1 MANIV
6 AKKKIRYPMALEREY
21 SKQLVGC
28 VKDMFDVIESR
39 IPAMVRLINK
49 HNLHKDA
56 DDDDNDALDDF
67 MKALAALLLLSQ
79 KAKKYTAAM
88 FRKVKT
94 HNEKEFKN
102 VTKSVFGRPLAFKDV
117 DTAVKQQR
125 ILEQLESMWVR
136 ENLDLIS
143 SIEAETLRKLRWE
156 LSQRIVAT
164 AGDESLKTALTEYIE
179 NQARIESNRAVLIAS
194 DQVGKLNGRL
204 MRYEQ
209 QRAGITH
216 YRWETMQ
223 DSRVRP
229 THRERQ
235 GKIFSWEEPPSDG
248 HPGEAIRCRC
258 VADPVFNTSEIG
270 VEPDANTYA
279 YVA

>member
-1 MANIV
+1 MALII
-6 AKKKIRYPMALEREY
+6 AKKKVRYPMALEREY
-21 SKQLVGC
+21 SKQIVGE
-28 VKDMFDVIESR
+28 VKEMFDIIESR
-39 IPAMVRLINK
+39 IPAMVRLIK
-49 HNLHKDA
+49 QHNLRGDA
-56 DDDDNDALDDF
+56 DDDNDALDDF
-67 MKALAALLLLSQ
+67 MEKLAAVLLLADKS
-79 KAKKYTAAM
+79 KRYVTAM
-88 FRKVKT
+88 YKKVKI
-94 HNEKEFKN
+94 HNEKEFRA

-117 DTAVKQQR
+117 NTAVKQQR
-125 ILEQLESMWVR
+125 ILEQLESMWIR

-164 AGDESLKTALTEYIE
+164 AGDESLKTALADYIE

-235 GKIFSWEEPPSDG
+235 GEIFSWDEPPSDG
-248 HPGEAIRCRC
+248 HPGEAVRCRC
-258 VADPVFNTSEIG
+258 VADPVFDTDTLG
-270 VEPDANTYA
+270 VEPEANTYA

>member
-1 MANIV
+1 MARII
-6 AKKKIRYPMALEREY
+6 AKTKVRYPMALEREY
-21 SKQLVGC
+21 SKEIVGC
-28 VKDMFDVIESR
+28 VDDMFKQIER
-39 IPAMVRLINK
+39 QVPAMVRLIK
-49 HNLHKDA
+49 QHNLRRDA
-56 DDDDNDALDDF
+56 DDDNDALDDF
-67 MKALAALLLLSQ
+67 MEKLAAVLLLARKSRR
-79 KAKKYTAAM
+79 YVTAM
-88 FRKVKT
+88 FKKVKL
-94 HNEKEFKN
+94 HNEKQFRE

-125 ILEQLESMWVR
+125 ILEQLESMWIR

-156 LSQRIVAT
+156 LSQRIVET

-204 MRYEQ
+204 MQYEQ

-229 THRERQ
+229 SHRERQ
-235 GKIFSWEEPPSDG
+235 GEIFAWAEPPSDG

-258 VADPVFNTSEIG
+258 VADPVYDTAEIG
-270 VEPDANTYA
+270 VEPIANTYA
-279 YVA
+279 YAE

>member
-1 MANIV
+1 MTQIV
-6 AKKKIRYPMALEREY
+6 AKKKIRYPLALEREY
-21 SKQLVGC
+21 SKELVGE
-28 VKDMFDVIESR
+28 VKEMFDIIESR
-39 IPAMVRLINK
+39 IPAMVRLIK
-49 HNLHKDA
+49 QHNLRGDA
-56 DDDDNDALDDF
+56 DDDNDALDDF
-67 MKALAALLLLSQ
+67 MEKLAAVLLLADKSKRYVL
-79 KAKKYTAAM
+79 AM
-88 FRKVKT
+88 YKKVKI
-94 HNEKEFKN
+94 HNEKEFRA

-117 DTAVKQQR
+117 NTAVKQQR
-125 ILEQLESMWVR
+125 ILEQLESMWIR

-164 AGDESLKTALTEYIE
+164 AGDESLKTALADYIE

-229 THRERQ
+229 LHRERQ
-235 GKIFSWEEPPSDG
+235 GEIFSWEEPPSDG

-258 VADPVFNTSEIG
+258 VADPVFETETLG
-270 VEPDANTYA
+270 VEPEANTYA

>member
-1 MANIV
+1 MTQIV
-6 AKKKIRYPMALEREY
+6 AKKKIRYPLALEREY
-21 SKQLVGC
+21 SKELVGE
-28 VKDMFDVIESR
+28 VKEMFDIIESR
-39 IPAMVRLINK
+39 IPAMVRLIK
-49 HNLHKDA
+49 QHNLRGDA
-56 DDDDNDALDDF
+56 DDDNDALDDF
-67 MKALAALLLLSQ
+67 MEKLAAVLLLADKSKRYVL
-79 KAKKYTAAM
+79 AM
-88 FRKVKT
+88 YKKVKI
-94 HNEKEFKN
+94 HNEKEFRA

-117 DTAVKQQR
+117 NTAVKQQR
-125 ILEQLESMWVR
+125 ILEQLESMWIR

-164 AGDESLKTALTEYIE
+164 AGDESLKTALADYIE

-229 THRERQ
+229 SHRERQ
-235 GKIFSWEEPPSDG
+235 GEIFSWEEPPSDG
-248 HPGEAIRCRC
+248 HPGEAVRCRC
-258 VADPVFNTSEIG
+258 VADPVFETDTLG
-270 VEPDANTYA
+270 VEPEANTYA

>member
-1 MANIV
+1 
-6 AKKKIRYPMALEREY
+6 
-21 SKQLVGC
+21 
-28 VKDMFDVIESR
+28 
-39 IPAMVRLINK
+39 
-49 HNLHKDA
+49 
-56 DDDDNDALDDF
+56 
-67 MKALAALLLLSQ
+67 
-79 KAKKYTAAM
+79 
-88 FRKVKT
+88 
-94 HNEKEFKN
+94 
-102 VTKSVFGRPLAFKDV
+102 
-117 DTAVKQQR
+117 
-125 ILEQLESMWVR
+125 MWVR

-156 LSQRIVAT
+156 LSQRIVAA
-164 AGDESLKTALTEYIE
+164 AGDESLKTVLADYIE

-229 THRERQ
+229 AHRERQ
-235 GKIFSWEEPPSDG
+235 GEIFSWEEPPSDG

-258 VADPVFNTSEIG
+258 VADPVFDTDTLG
-270 VEPDANTYA
+270 VEPEANTYA

>member
-1 MANIV
+1 MTQIV

-21 SKQLVGC
+21 SKELVGE
-28 VKDMFDVIESR
+28 VKEMFDIIESR
-39 IPAMVRLINK
+39 IPAMVRLIK
-49 HNLHKDA
+49 QHNLRGDA
-56 DDDDNDALDDF
+56 DDDNDALDDF
-67 MKALAALLLLSQ
+67 MEKLAAVLLLADKSKRYVL
-79 KAKKYTAAM
+79 AM
-88 FRKVKT
+88 YKKVKI
-94 HNEKEFKN
+94 HNEKEFRE

-117 DTAVKQQR
+117 NTAVKQQR
-125 ILEQLESMWVR
+125 ILEQLESMWIR

-164 AGDESLKTALTEYIE
+164 AGDESLKTALADYIE

-229 THRERQ
+229 SHRERQ
-235 GKIFSWEEPPSDG
+235 GEIFSWDEPPSDG

-258 VADPVFNTSEIG
+258 VADPVFETDTLG
-270 VEPDANTYA
+270 VEPEANTYA

>member
-1 MANIV
+1 MTQIV
-6 AKKKIRYPMALEREY
+6 AKKKIRYPMALERQY
-21 SKQLVGC
+21 SKEIVSC
-28 VKDMFDVIESR
+28 VNDMFDIIKSR
-39 IPAMVRLINK
+39 IPAMVRLIK
-49 HNLHKDA
+49 QHNLRSDA
-56 DDDDNDALDDF
+56 DDDNEALDDF
-67 MKALAALLLLSQ
+67 MEKLAALLLLARKSR
-79 KAKKYTAAM
+79 KYVTDM
-88 FRKVKT
+88 YKKVKL
-94 HNEKEFKN
+94 HNEAQFKA

-125 ILEQLESMWVR
+125 ILSQIENMWVR

-164 AGDESLKTALTEYIE
+164 AGDASLQTALTDYIE
-179 NQARIESNRAVLIAS
+179 NQARIERNRAVLIAS

-235 GKIFSWEEPPSDG
+235 GQIFSWDEPPSDG
-248 HPGEAIRCRC
+248 HPGEAVRCRC
-258 VADPVFNTSEIG
+258 VADPVFDTAEIG
-270 VEPDANTYA
+270 VEPEANTYA

>member
-1 MANIV
+1 MTQIV
-6 AKKKIRYPMALEREY
+6 AKKKIRYPLALEREY
-21 SKQLVGC
+21 SKELVGE
-28 VKDMFDVIESR
+28 VKEMFDIIESR
-39 IPAMVRLINK
+39 IPAMVRLIK
-49 HNLHKDA
+49 QHNLRGDA
-56 DDDDNDALDDF
+56 DDDNDALDDF
-67 MKALAALLLLSQ
+67 MEKLAAVLLLADKSKRYVL
-79 KAKKYTAAM
+79 AM
-88 FRKVKT
+88 YKKVKI
-94 HNEKEFKN
+94 HNEKEFRE

-117 DTAVKQQR
+117 NTAVKQQR
-125 ILEQLESMWVR
+125 ILEQLESMWIR

-164 AGDESLKTALTEYIE
+164 AGDESLKTALADYIE

-235 GKIFSWEEPPSDG
+235 GEIFSWEEPPSDG
-248 HPGEAIRCRC
+248 HPGEAVRCRC
-258 VADPVFNTSEIG
+258 VADPVFETDTLG
-270 VEPDANTYA
+270 VEPEANTYA

>member
-1 MANIV
+1 MAQIV
-6 AKKKIRYPMALEREY
+6 AKKKIRYPLALEREY
-21 SKQLVGC
+21 SKELVGE
-28 VKDMFDVIESR
+28 VKEMFDIIESR
-39 IPAMVRLINK
+39 IPAMVRLIK
-49 HNLHKDA
+49 QHNLRGDA
-56 DDDDNDALDDF
+56 DDDNDALDDF
-67 MKALAALLLLSQ
+67 MEKLAAVLMLADKSKRYVL
-79 KAKKYTAAM
+79 AM
-88 FRKVKT
+88 YKKVKT
-94 HNEKEFKN
+94 HSEKEFRE

-117 DTAVKQQR
+117 NTAVKQQR
-125 ILEQLESMWVR
+125 ILEQLESMWIR

-164 AGDESLKTALTEYIE
+164 AGDESLKTALADYIE
-179 NQARIESNRAVLIAS
+179 NQARIESNRAVFIAS

-229 THRERQ
+229 SHRERQ
-235 GKIFSWEEPPSDG
+235 GKIFSWDEPPEDG
-248 HPGEAIRCRC
+248 HAGEAIRCRC
-258 VADPVFNTSEIG
+258 VADPVFDTDTLG
-270 VEPDANTYA
+270 VEPEANTYA

>member
-1 MANIV
+1 MAQII

-21 SKQLVGC
+21 SKELVGE
-28 VKDMFDVIESR
+28 VKEMFDIIESR
-39 IPAMVRLINK
+39 IPAMVRLIK
-49 HNLHKDA
+49 QHNLRGDA
-56 DDDDNDALDDF
+56 DDDNDALDDF
-67 MKALAALLLLSQ
+67 MEKLAAVLMLARKS
-79 KAKKYTAAM
+79 KRYVTAM
-88 FRKVKT
+88 YKKVKI
-94 HNEKEFKN
+94 HNEKEFRA

-117 DTAVKQQR
+117 NTAVKQQR
-125 ILEQLESMWVR
+125 ILEQLESIWIR

-143 SIEAETLRKLRWE
+143 SIEAETLRKMRWE

-164 AGDESLKTALTEYIE
+164 AGDESLKTALADYIE

-229 THRERQ
+229 SHRERQ
-235 GKIFSWEEPPSDG
+235 GEIFSWDEPPSDG

-258 VADPVFNTSEIG
+258 VADPVFETDTLG
-270 VEPDANTYA
+270 VEPEANTYA

>member
-1 MANIV
+1 MAQII

-21 SKQLVGC
+21 SKELVGE
-28 VKDMFDVIESR
+28 VKEMFDIIESR
-39 IPAMVRLINK
+39 IPAMVRLIK
-49 HNLHKDA
+49 QHNLRGDA
-56 DDDDNDALDDF
+56 DDDNDALDDF
-67 MKALAALLLLSQ
+67 MEKLAAVLLLADKSKRYVL
-79 KAKKYTAAM
+79 AM
-88 FRKVKT
+88 YKKVKT
-94 HNEKEFKN
+94 HNEKEFRE

-117 DTAVKQQR
+117 NTAVKQQR
-125 ILEQLESMWVR
+125 ILEQLESMWIR

-164 AGDESLKTALTEYIE
+164 AGDESLKTALADYIE

-194 DQVGKLNGRL
+194 DQVSKLNGRL

-223 DSRVRP
+223 DNRVRP
-229 THRERQ
+229 SHRERQ
-235 GKIFSWEEPPSDG
+235 GEIFSWDEPPSDG
-248 HPGEAIRCRC
+248 HPGEAVRCRC
-258 VADPVFNTSEIG
+258 VADPVFETDTLG
-270 VEPDANTYA
+270 VEPEANTYA

>member
-1 MANIV
+1 MLII

-21 SKQLVGC
+21 SKELVGC
-28 VKDMFDVIESR
+28 VKDMFDIIKSR
-39 IPAMVRLINK
+39 IPAMVRLIYQ
-49 HNLHKDA
+49 HNLRRDA
-56 DDDDNDALDDF
+56 DDDNEALDDF
-67 MKALAALLLLSQ
+67 MEKLAALLLLARKS
-79 KAKKYTAAM
+79 KRYTTAM
-88 FRKVKT
+88 FRKVKL
-94 HNEKEFKN
+94 HNEKEFKA

-156 LSQRIVAT
+156 LSQRIVAA
-164 AGDESLKTALTEYIE
+164 AGDESFKTVLADYIE

-229 THRERQ
+229 AHRERQ
-235 GKIFSWEEPPSDG
+235 GEIFSWDEPPADG

-258 VADPVFNTSEIG
+258 VADPVFDTDTLG
-270 VEPDANTYA
+270 VEPEANTYA
-279 YVA
+279 YTE

>member
-1 MANIV
+1 MAQIV

-21 SKQLVGC
+21 SKELVGE
-28 VKDMFDVIESR
+28 VKAMFDIIESR
-39 IPAMVRLINK
+39 IPAMVRLIK
-49 HNLHKDA
+49 QHNLRGDA
-56 DDDDNDALDDF
+56 DDDNEALDDF
-67 MKALAALLLLSQ
+67 MEKLAAVLLLADKSKRYVL
-79 KAKKYTAAM
+79 AM
-88 FRKVKT
+88 YKKVKI
-94 HNEKEFKN
+94 HNEKEFRD

-117 DTAVKQQR
+117 NTAVKQQR
-125 ILEQLESMWVR
+125 ILEQLESMWIR

-156 LSQRIVAT
+156 LSQRIVAA
-164 AGDESLKTALTEYIE
+164 AGDKSLKTALADYIE

-229 THRERQ
+229 SHRERQ
-235 GKIFSWEEPPSDG
+235 GEIFSWEEPPSDG
-248 HPGEAIRCRC
+248 HPGEAVRCRC
-258 VADPVFNTSEIG
+258 VADPVFETDTLG
-270 VEPDANTYA
+270 VEPEANTYA

>member
-1 MANIV
+1 MTQIV
-6 AKKKIRYPMALEREY
+6 AKKKIRYPLALEREY
-21 SKQLVGC
+21 SKELVGE
-28 VKDMFDVIESR
+28 VKEMFDIIESR
-39 IPAMVRLINK
+39 IPAMVRLIKK
-49 HNLHKDA
+49 HNLRGNA
-56 DDDDNDALDDF
+56 DDDNDALDDF
-67 MKALAALLLLSQ
+67 MEKLAAVLLLADKSKRYVL
-79 KAKKYTAAM
+79 AM
-88 FRKVKT
+88 YKKVKT
-94 HNEKEFKN
+94 HNEKEFRE

-117 DTAVKQQR
+117 NTAVKQQR
-125 ILEQLESMWVR
+125 ILEQLESMWIR

-164 AGDESLKTALTEYIE
+164 AGDESLKTALADYIE

-235 GKIFSWEEPPSDG
+235 GEIFSWEEPPSDG
-248 HPGEAIRCRC
+248 HPGEAVRCRC
-258 VADPVFNTSEIG
+258 VADPVFETDTLG
-270 VEPDANTYA
+270 VEPEANTYA

>member
-1 MANIV
+1 MTQIV
-6 AKKKIRYPMALEREY
+6 AKKKIRYPLALEREY
-21 SKQLVGC
+21 SKELVGA
-28 VKDMFDVIESR
+28 VKEMFDIIESR
-39 IPAMVRLINK
+39 IPAMVRLIK
-49 HNLHKDA
+49 QHNLRGDA
-56 DDDDNDALDDF
+56 DDDNDALDDF
-67 MKALAALLLLSQ
+67 MEKLAAVLLLADKS
-79 KAKKYTAAM
+79 KRYVTAM
-88 FRKVKT
+88 YKKVKI
-94 HNEKEFKN
+94 HNEKEFRA

-117 DTAVKQQR
+117 NTAVKQQR
-125 ILEQLESMWVR
+125 ILEQLESMWIR

-156 LSQRIVAT
+156 ISQRIVAT
-164 AGDESLKTALTEYIE
+164 AGDESLKMALADYIE

-229 THRERQ
+229 SHRERQ
-235 GKIFSWEEPPSDG
+235 GEIFSWDEPPSDG
-248 HPGEAIRCRC
+248 HPGEAVRCRC
-258 VADPVFNTSEIG
+258 VADPVFETDTLG
-270 VEPDANTYA
+270 VEPEANTYA

>member
-1 MANIV
+1 MAQII
-6 AKKKIRYPMALEREY
+6 AKKKVRYPMALEREY
-21 SKQLVGC
+21 SKQIVGE
-28 VKDMFDVIESR
+28 VKEMFDIIESR
-39 IPAMVRLINK
+39 IPAMVRLIK
-49 HNLHKDA
+49 QHNLRGDA
-56 DDDDNDALDDF
+56 DDDNDALDDF
-67 MKALAALLLLSQ
+67 MEKLAAVLLLADKS
-79 KAKKYTAAM
+79 KRYVTAM
-88 FRKVKT
+88 YKKVKI
-94 HNEKEFKN
+94 HNEKEFRA

-117 DTAVKQQR
+117 NTAVKQQR
-125 ILEQLESMWVR
+125 ILEQLESMWIR

-156 LSQRIVAT
+156 LSQRIVAA
-164 AGDESLKTALTEYIE
+164 AGDESLKTALNEYIE

-235 GKIFSWEEPPSDG
+235 GEIFSWDEPPSDG
-248 HPGEAIRCRC
+248 HPGEAVRCRC
-258 VADPVFNTSEIG
+258 VADPVFDTDTLG
-270 VEPDANTYA
+270 VEPEANTYA

>member
-1 MANIV
+1 MTQIV
-6 AKKKIRYPMALEREY
+6 AKKKIRYPLALEREY
-21 SKQLVGC
+21 SKELVGE
-28 VKDMFDVIESR
+28 VKEMFDIIESR
-39 IPAMVRLINK
+39 IPAMVRLIK
-49 HNLHKDA
+49 QHNLRGDA
-56 DDDDNDALDDF
+56 DDDNDALDDF
-67 MKALAALLLLSQ
+67 MEKLAAVLLLADKSKRYVL
-79 KAKKYTAAM
+79 AM
-88 FRKVKT
+88 YKKVKI
-94 HNEKEFKN
+94 HNEKEFRE

-117 DTAVKQQR
+117 NTAVKQQR
-125 ILEQLESMWVR
+125 ILEQLESMWIR

-164 AGDESLKTALTEYIE
+164 AGDESLKTALADYIE

-204 MRYEQ
+204 IRYEQ

-229 THRERQ
+229 SHRERQ
-235 GKIFSWEEPPSDG
+235 GEIFSWDEPPSDG
-248 HPGEAIRCRC
+248 HPGEAVRCRC
-258 VADPVFNTSEIG
+258 VADPVFETDTLG
-270 VEPDANTYA
+270 VEPEANTYA

>member
-1 MANIV
+1 MAQIV
-6 AKKKIRYPMALEREY
+6 AKKKVRYPMALEREY
-21 SKQLVGC
+21 SKQIVGE
-28 VKDMFDVIESR
+28 VKAMFDIIESR
-39 IPAMVRLINK
+39 IPAMVRLIK
-49 HNLHKDA
+49 QHNLRGDA
-56 DDDDNDALDDF
+56 DDDNDALDDF
-67 MKALAALLLLSQ
+67 MEKLAAVLLLADKS
-79 KAKKYTAAM
+79 KRYVTAM
-88 FRKVKT
+88 YKKVKI
-94 HNEKEFKN
+94 HNEKEFKA

-117 DTAVKQQR
+117 NTAVKQQR
-125 ILEQLESMWVR
+125 ILEQLESMWIR

-156 LSQRIVAT
+156 LSQRIVAA

-235 GKIFSWEEPPSDG
+235 GEIFSWDEPPSDG
-248 HPGEAIRCRC
+248 HPGEAVRCRC
-258 VADPVFNTSEIG
+258 VADPVFDTDTLG
-270 VEPDANTYA
+270 VEPEANTYA

>member
-1 MANIV
+1 MTQIV
-6 AKKKIRYPMALEREY
+6 AKKKIRYPLALEREY
-21 SKQLVGC
+21 SKELVGE
-28 VKDMFDVIESR
+28 VKAMFDIIESR
-39 IPAMVRLINK
+39 IPAMVRLIK
-49 HNLHKDA
+49 QHNLRGDA
-56 DDDDNDALDDF
+56 DDDNDALDDF
-67 MKALAALLLLSQ
+67 MEKLAAVLLLADKSKRYVL
-79 KAKKYTAAM
+79 AM
-88 FRKVKT
+88 YKKVKI
-94 HNEKEFKN
+94 HNEKEFRA

-117 DTAVKQQR
+117 NTAVKQQR
-125 ILEQLESMWVR
+125 ILEQLESMWIR

-164 AGDESLKTALTEYIE
+164 AGDESLKTALADYIE

-229 THRERQ
+229 SHRERQ
-235 GKIFSWEEPPSDG
+235 GEIFSWDEPPSDG
-248 HPGEAIRCRC
+248 HPGEAVRCRC
-258 VADPVFNTSEIG
+258 VADPVFETDTLG
-270 VEPDANTYA
+270 VEPEANTYA

>member
-1 MANIV
+1 MTQIV
-6 AKKKIRYPMALEREY
+6 AKKKIRYPLALEREY
-21 SKQLVGC
+21 SKELVGE
-28 VKDMFDVIESR
+28 VKEMFDIIESR
-39 IPAMVRLINK
+39 IPAMVRLIK
-49 HNLHKDA
+49 QHNLRGDA
-56 DDDDNDALDDF
+56 DDDNDALDDF
-67 MKALAALLLLSQ
+67 MEKLAAVLLLADKSKRYVL
-79 KAKKYTAAM
+79 AM
-88 FRKVKT
+88 YKKVKI
-94 HNEKEFKN
+94 HNEKEFRA

-117 DTAVKQQR
+117 NTAVKQQR
-125 ILEQLESMWVR
+125 ILEQLESMWIR

-164 AGDESLKTALTEYIE
+164 AGDESLKTALADYIE

-235 GKIFSWEEPPSDG
+235 GEIFSWDEPPSDG
-248 HPGEAIRCRC
+248 HPGEAVRCRC
-258 VADPVFNTSEIG
+258 VADPVFDTDTLG
-270 VEPDANTYA
+270 VEPEANTYA

>member
-1 MANIV
+1 MTQIV
-6 AKKKIRYPMALEREY
+6 AKKKIRYPLALEREY
-21 SKQLVGC
+21 SKELVGE
-28 VKDMFDVIESR
+28 VKEMFDIIESR
-39 IPAMVRLINK
+39 IPAMVRLIK
-49 HNLHKDA
+49 QHNLRGDA
-56 DDDDNDALDDF
+56 DDDNDALDDF
-67 MKALAALLLLSQ
+67 MEKLAAVLLLADKS
-79 KAKKYTAAM
+79 KRYVTAM
-88 FRKVKT
+88 YKKVKI
-94 HNEKEFKN
+94 HNEKEFRA

-117 DTAVKQQR
+117 NTAVKQQR
-125 ILEQLESMWVR
+125 ILEQLESMWIR

-164 AGDESLKTALTEYIE
+164 AGDESLKTALADYIE

-229 THRERQ
+229 SHRERQ
-235 GKIFSWEEPPSDG
+235 GEIFSWDEPPSDG
-248 HPGEAIRCRC
+248 HPGEAVRCRC
-258 VADPVFNTSEIG
+258 VADPVFETDTLG
-270 VEPDANTYA
+270 VEPEANTYA

>member
-6 AKKKIRYPMALEREY
+6 AKKKIRYPLALEREY
-21 SKQLVGC
+21 SKELVGE
-28 VKDMFDVIESR
+28 VKEMFDIIESR
-39 IPAMVRLINK
+39 IPAMVRLIK
-49 HNLHKDA
+49 QHNLRGDA
-56 DDDDNDALDDF
+56 DDDNDALDDF
-67 MKALAALLLLSQ
+67 MEKLAAVLLLADKS
-79 KAKKYTAAM
+79 KRYVTAM
-88 FRKVKT
+88 YKKVKI
-94 HNEKEFKN
+94 HNEKEFRA

-117 DTAVKQQR
+117 NTAVKQQR
-125 ILEQLESMWVR
+125 ILEQLESMWIR

-164 AGDESLKTALTEYIE
+164 AGDESLKTALADYIE

-235 GKIFSWEEPPSDG
+235 GEIFSWDEPPSDG
-248 HPGEAIRCRC
+248 HPGEAVRCRC
-258 VADPVFNTSEIG
+258 VADPVFDTDTLG
-270 VEPDANTYA
+270 VEPEANTYA

>member
-1 MANIV
+1 MTQIV
-6 AKKKIRYPMALEREY
+6 AKKKIHYPLALEREY
-21 SKQLVGC
+21 SKELVGE
-28 VKDMFDVIESR
+28 VKEMFDIIESR
-39 IPAMVRLINK
+39 IPAMVRLIK
-49 HNLHKDA
+49 QHNLRGDA
-56 DDDDNDALDDF
+56 DDDNDALDDF
-67 MKALAALLLLSQ
+67 MEKLAAVLLLADKSKRYVL
-79 KAKKYTAAM
+79 AM
-88 FRKVKT
+88 YKKVKI
-94 HNEKEFKN
+94 HNEKEFRE

-117 DTAVKQQR
+117 NTAVKQQR
-125 ILEQLESMWVR
+125 ILEQLESMWIR

-164 AGDESLKTALTEYIE
+164 AGDESLKTALADYIE

-235 GKIFSWEEPPSDG
+235 GEIFSWEEPPSDG

-258 VADPVFNTSEIG
+258 VADPVFDTEEIG
-270 VEPDANTYA
+270 VEPEANTYA

>member
-1 MANIV
+1 MTQIV
-6 AKKKIRYPMALEREY
+6 AKKKIRYPLALEREY
-21 SKQLVGC
+21 SKELVGE
-28 VKDMFDVIESR
+28 VKEMFDIIESR
-39 IPAMVRLINK
+39 IPAMVRLIK
-49 HNLHKDA
+49 QHNLHSDA
-56 DDDDNDALDDF
+56 DDDNDALDDF
-67 MKALAALLLLSQ
+67 MEKLAAVLLLADKSKRYVL
-79 KAKKYTAAM
+79 AM
-88 FRKVKT
+88 YKKVKI
-94 HNEKEFKN
+94 HNEKEFRA

-117 DTAVKQQR
+117 NTAVKQQR
-125 ILEQLESMWVR
+125 ILEQLESMWIR

-164 AGDESLKTALTEYIE
+164 AGDESLKTALADYIE

-229 THRERQ
+229 SHRERQ
-235 GKIFSWEEPPSDG
+235 GEIFSWDEPPSDG
-248 HPGEAIRCRC
+248 HPGEAVRCRC
-258 VADPVFNTSEIG
+258 VADPVFETDTLG
-270 VEPDANTYA
+270 VEPEANTYA

>member
-1 MANIV
+1 MTQIV
-6 AKKKIRYPMALEREY
+6 AKKKIRYPLALEREY
-21 SKQLVGC
+21 SKELVGE
-28 VKDMFDVIESR
+28 VKEMFDIIESR
-39 IPAMVRLINK
+39 IPAMVRLIK
-49 HNLHKDA
+49 QHNLRGDA
-56 DDDDNDALDDF
+56 DDDNDALDDF
-67 MKALAALLLLSQ
+67 MEKLAAVLLLADKSKRYVL
-79 KAKKYTAAM
+79 AM
-88 FRKVKT
+88 YKKVKI
-94 HNEKEFKN
+94 HNEKEFRE

-117 DTAVKQQR
+117 NTAVKQQR
-125 ILEQLESMWVR
+125 ILEQLESMWIR

-164 AGDESLKTALTEYIE
+164 AGDESLKTALADYIE

-229 THRERQ
+229 SHRERQ
-235 GKIFSWEEPPSDG
+235 GEIFSWDEPPSDG

-258 VADPVFNTSEIG
+258 VADPVFETDTLG
-270 VEPDANTYA
+270 VEPEANTYA

>member
-1 MANIV
+1 MAQIV
-6 AKKKIRYPMALEREY
+6 AKKKIRYPLALEREY
-21 SKQLVGC
+21 SKELVGE
-28 VKDMFDVIESR
+28 VNEMFDIIESR
-39 IPAMVRLINK
+39 IPAMVRLIK
-49 HNLHKDA
+49 QHNLRGDA
-56 DDDDNDALDDF
+56 DDDNDALDDF
-67 MKALAALLLLSQ
+67 MEKLAAVLLLADKSKRYVL
-79 KAKKYTAAM
+79 AM
-88 FRKVKT
+88 YKKVKI
-94 HNEKEFKN
+94 HNEKEFRA

-117 DTAVKQQR
+117 NTAVKQQR
-125 ILEQLESMWVR
+125 ILEQLESMWIR

-164 AGDESLKTALTEYIE
+164 AGDESLKTALADYIE

-229 THRERQ
+229 SHRERQ
-235 GKIFSWEEPPSDG
+235 GEIFSWDEPPSDG
-248 HPGEAIRCRC
+248 HPGEAVRCRC
-258 VADPVFNTSEIG
+258 VADPVFETDTLG
-270 VEPDANTYA
+270 VEPEANTYA

>member
-1 MANIV
+1 MAQIV
-6 AKKKIRYPMALEREY
+6 AKKKIRYPLALEREY
-21 SKQLVGC
+21 SKELVGE
-28 VKDMFDVIESR
+28 VKAMFDIIESR
-39 IPAMVRLINK
+39 IPAMVRLIK
-49 HNLHKDA
+49 QHNLRGDA
-56 DDDDNDALDDF
+56 DDDNDALDDF
-67 MKALAALLLLSQ
+67 MEKLAAVLLLADKSKRYVL
-79 KAKKYTAAM
+79 AM
-88 FRKVKT
+88 YKKVKL
-94 HNEKEFKN
+94 HNEKEFRD

-117 DTAVKQQR
+117 NTAVKQQR
-125 ILEQLESMWVR
+125 ILEQLESMWIR

-229 THRERQ
+229 SHRERQ
-235 GKIFSWEEPPSDG
+235 GVIFSWEEPPSDG

-258 VADPVFNTSEIG
+258 VADPVFDTEEIG
-270 VEPDANTYA
+270 VEPEANTYA
-279 YVA
+279 YTE

>member
-1 MANIV
+1 MAQIV
-6 AKKKIRYPMALEREY
+6 AKKKIRYPLALEREY
-21 SKQLVGC
+21 SKELVGE
-28 VKDMFDVIESR
+28 VKEMFDIIESR
-39 IPAMVRLINK
+39 IPAMVRLIK
-49 HNLHKDA
+49 QHNLRGDA
-56 DDDDNDALDDF
+56 DDDNDALDDF
-67 MKALAALLLLSQ
+67 MEKLAAVLMLARKS
-79 KAKKYTAAM
+79 KRYVTAM
-88 FRKVKT
+88 YKKVKL
-94 HNEKEFKN
+94 HSEKEFRE

-117 DTAVKQQR
+117 NTAVKQQR
-125 ILEQLESMWVR
+125 ILEQLESMWIR

-164 AGDESLKTALTEYIE
+164 AGDESLKTALADYIE

-229 THRERQ
+229 SHRERQ
-235 GKIFSWEEPPSDG
+235 GEIFSWEEPPADG

-258 VADPVFNTSEIG
+258 VADPVFDTEEIG
-270 VEPDANTYA
+270 VEPEANTYA

>member
-1 MANIV
+1 MKII

-21 SKQLVGC
+21 SKELVGE
-28 VKDMFDVIESR
+28 VKDMFKIIESR
-39 IPAMVRLINK
+39 IPAMVRLIKK
-49 HNLHKDA
+49 HNLHA

-67 MKALAALLLLSQ
+67 MEKLAALLLL
-79 KAKKYTAAM
+79 AKKSKPYVTAM
-88 FRKVKT
+88 YKKVKL
-94 HNEKEFKN
+94 HNEKQFRD

-125 ILEQLESMWVR
+125 ILSQLESVWIR

-156 LSQRIVAT
+156 LSQRIVET
-164 AGDESLKTALTEYIE
+164 TGDAKLETVLADYIE

-204 MRYEQ
+204 MQYEQ
-209 QRAGITH
+209 QRAGITQ

-229 THRERQ
+229 SHRERQ
-235 GKIFSWEEPPSDG
+235 GEIFSWNEPPSDG
-248 HPGEAIRCRC
+248 HPGEAVRCRC
-258 VADPVFNTSEIG
+258 VADPVFDTDVIG
-270 VEPDANTYA
+270 VEPVANTYA
-279 YVA
+279 TA

>member
-1 MANIV
+1 MTQIV

-21 SKQLVGC
+21 SKELVGE
-28 VKDMFDVIESR
+28 VKEMFDIIESR
-39 IPAMVRLINK
+39 IPAMVRLIK
-49 HNLHKDA
+49 QHNLRGDA
-56 DDDDNDALDDF
+56 DDDNDALDDF
-67 MKALAALLLLSQ
+67 MEKLAAVLLLADKSKRYVL
-79 KAKKYTAAM
+79 AM
-88 FRKVKT
+88 YKKVKI
-94 HNEKEFKN
+94 HNEKEFRE

-117 DTAVKQQR
+117 NTAVKQQR
-125 ILEQLESMWVR
+125 ILEQLESMWIR

-164 AGDESLKTALTEYIE
+164 AGDESLKTALADYIE

-229 THRERQ
+229 SHRERQ
-235 GKIFSWEEPPSDG
+235 GEIFSWDEPPSDG
-248 HPGEAIRCRC
+248 HPGEAVRCRC
-258 VADPVFNTSEIG
+258 VADPVFETDTLG
-270 VEPDANTYA
+270 VEPEANTYA

>member
-1 MANIV
+1 
-6 AKKKIRYPMALEREY
+6 MALEREY
-21 SKQLVGC
+21 SKELVGC
-28 VKDMFDVIESR
+28 VKDMFDIIESR
-39 IPAMVRLINK
+39 IPAMVKLIKK
-49 HNLHKDA
+49 HNLHGDA

-67 MKALAALLLLSQ
+67 MEALAALLLLADKS
-79 KAKKYTAAM
+79 KRYVTAM
-88 FRKVKT
+88 YKKVKI
-94 HNEKEFKN
+94 HNEKEFRA

-117 DTAVKQQR
+117 NTAVKQQR
-125 ILEQLESMWVR
+125 ILEQLESMWIR

-164 AGDESLKTALTEYIE
+164 AGDESLKTELTEYIE

-229 THRERQ
+229 SHRERQ
-235 GKIFSWEEPPSDG
+235 GEIFAWAEPPSDG

-258 VADPVFNTSEIG
+258 VADPVFNTEEIG
-270 VEPDANTYA
+270 VEPEANTYA

>member
-1 MANIV
+1 MTQIV
-6 AKKKIRYPMALEREY
+6 AKKKIRYPLALEREY
-21 SKQLVGC
+21 SKELVGE
-28 VKDMFDVIESR
+28 VKEMFDIIESR
-39 IPAMVRLINK
+39 IPAMVRLIK
-49 HNLHKDA
+49 QHNLRGDA
-56 DDDDNDALDDF
+56 DDDNDALDDF
-67 MKALAALLLLSQ
+67 MEKLAAVLLLADKSKRYVL
-79 KAKKYTAAM
+79 AM
-88 FRKVKT
+88 YKKVKI
-94 HNEKEFKN
+94 HNEKEFRA

-117 DTAVKQQR
+117 NTAVKQQR
-125 ILEQLESMWVR
+125 ILEQLESMWIR

-164 AGDESLKTALTEYIE
+164 AGDESLKTALADYIE

-235 GKIFSWEEPPSDG
+235 GEIFSWDEPPSDG

-258 VADPVFNTSEIG
+258 VADPVFETDTLG
-270 VEPDANTYA
+270 VEPEANTYA

>member
-1 MANIV
+1 MAQII
-6 AKKKIRYPMALEREY
+6 AKKKIRYPLALEREY
-21 SKQLVGC
+21 SKELVGE
-28 VKDMFDVIESR
+28 VKEMFDIIESR
-39 IPAMVRLINK
+39 IPAMVRLINQ
-49 HNLHKDA
+49 HNLRGDA
-56 DDDDNDALDDF
+56 DDDNDALDDF
-67 MKALAALLLLSQ
+67 MEKLAAVLLLADKS
-79 KAKKYTAAM
+79 KRYVTAM
-88 FRKVKT
+88 YKKVKI
-94 HNEKEFKN
+94 HNEKEFRA

-117 DTAVKQQR
+117 NTAVKQQR
-125 ILEQLESMWVR
+125 ILEQLESMWIR

-164 AGDESLKTALTEYIE
+164 AGDESLKTALADYIE

-229 THRERQ
+229 SHRERQ
-235 GKIFSWEEPPSDG
+235 GEIFSWEEPPSDG

-258 VADPVFNTSEIG
+258 VADPVFETDTLG
-270 VEPDANTYA
+270 VEPEANTYA